1 MLNFTVMLLAS
12 LVNANDLVDW
22 KPLPEAFKGFSVA
35 KGKALLTSDKWSY
48 LVAPEESSNNEVSA
62 TLTINDSAKQFG
74 FFGSSW
80 SAWPDASFGD
90 GGFDAALLL
99 RGNNTSGYRVQLSH
113 KYQVLAL
120 VKFPEGGYL
129 RVVPFNVKLK
139 EPHLIK
145 ATIAGNQIN
154 VNLDGKELIRY
165 IDNFLPVDKGLFGVG
180 VSSGA
185 KVEFSAINIKKVE
198 PTPIVPSLPYKPN
211 FSVRKFLGGRDWVF
225 DGDEPILQLHY
236 EKDPSCFAKLRPG
249 YKPQINFDSHWGLEN
264 QGAFN
269 DAASKWTTPNV
280 SGGGDTIKVNW
291 SSRNVKDRFVT
302 KSILIVGYDTVRKT
316 YTYDIDSELEVLPGQ
331 PFHFR
336 YGFDFEHHT
345 PLDPFRWQ
353 YLIAKKKNGD
363 LYHRPVYPIDPGPQ
377 NDLETY
383 HGFRVWYGRHGETMH
398 VAPSVEYAIEPDWNR
413 IGKDPAKQTQRKLN
427 TAVCAAFY
435 DTGVS
440 FEPETSEPGTK
451 VRVKYRYTGIPAV
464 EADGLFNVSKIYDSP
479 TLDPNHHYIF
489 ADEWP
494 KITFSK
500 FEPMSKSWI
509 LGRSPFMTAHN
520 TRPTYDLEKNCG
532 AGSGF
537 AMKLGPA
544 SFGKA
549 NLPIGATL
557 SKGRYVVS
565 ALVKLVNVHGHGG
578 RIELEAS
585 QTKTNK
591 SLAKATHF
599 AGNGNSEWKKQGF
612 VFEVPEDAGA
622 LSLALGNSGTGEML
636 VTDVEFKKLEQ
647 GESIPIGIL
656 AKANDQPASMV
667 KSPEGAIAD
676 YRMLE
681 GKGHSVYNYAGGSHL
696 DLANLQWV
704 VDSGKPAL
712 RFAENTTGT
721 KSYRLDGTLG
731 RMYFSHP
738 SNADKSSV
746 PVALSGHHGGGET
759 KKGLTLTTWIKP
771 DSEMG
776 KSQHAGRADII
787 GYGARRFILALDGQK
802 APYTLSAK
810 INVNDVISSPTKLD
824 AGRWYHVALTAE
836 PKDGQWLVRT
846 YIDGKQSAEGMTK
859 KFPSDSVIPPS
870 LILGCEIFYFHSSY
884 YRGLIGQTMVFN
896 RSLNEGEIL
905 ELAK

>member
-1 MLNFTVMLLAS
+1 MLKLSFLVLVS
-12 LVNANDLVDW
+12 LVNANGIENW
-22 KPLPEAFKGFSVA
+22 KTLPEEFKGASVA
-35 KGKALLTSDKWSY
+35 GEKAILNSDKWAY
-48 LVAPEESSNNEVSA
+48 LVAPTESLNNEISA
-62 TLTINDSAKQFG
+62 TITINDAAKQFG

-90 GGFDAALLL
+90 GGFEAALLL
-99 RGNNTSGYRVQLSH
+99 RGGRNSGYRIQLSH
-113 KYQVLAL
+113 KYQMLAL

-129 RVVPFNVKLK
+129 RVVPCVVKTK

-145 ATIAGNQIN
+145 ATIAGNQIS
-154 VNLDGKELIRY
+154 VHMDGKERIRHM
-165 IDNFLPVDKGLFGVG
+165 DDFLPVDKGFFGVG
-180 VSSGA
+180 ASSGA
-185 KVEFSAINIKKVE
+185 KVEFSEINISKVE
-198 PTPIVPSLPYKPN
+198 ARPIIAPLPHKPN

-225 DGDEPILQLHY
+225 DGDEPILQLHHD
-236 EKDPSCFAKLRPG
+236 KDPSCFAKLRPG
-249 YKPQINFDSHWGLEN
+249 YKPQLNFDSHWGLEN

-269 DAASKWTTPNV
+269 DAASKWTNPVV
-280 SGGGDTIKVNW
+280 SGGGETIKATW
-291 SSRNVKDRFVT
+291 SARNVKDRFVT
-302 KSILIVGYDTVRKT
+302 KSSLIVGYDTVRKS

-353 YLIAKKKNGD
+353 YLIAKKKNGE

-377 NDLETY
+377 YDLETY
-383 HGFRVWYGRHGETMH
+383 HGIRVWYGRHGETMH
-398 VAPSVEYAIEPDWNR
+398 VAPSVEYSIEPDWNR
-413 IGKDPAKQTQRKLN
+413 VGKDPAKQTQRKLN

-451 VRVKYRYTGIPAV
+451 VKVKYRYTGIPAT
-464 EADGLFNVSKIYDSP
+464 EAEGMFNASKIYDSP

-520 TRPTYDLEKNCG
+520 TRPTYELEKNCG

-549 NLPIGATL
+549 NLPIGTTL

-565 ALVKLVNVHGHGG
+565 AMVKLVNIHGPGG
-578 RIELEAS
+578 RFEIEAS
-585 QTKTNK
+585 QAKTNK
-591 SLAKATHF
+591 PLARATHF
-599 AGNGNSEWKKQGF
+599 AGNGTSEWKKQGF
-612 VFEVPEDAGA
+612 VFEIPEDAGI

-636 VTDVEFKKLEQ
+636 VTDVEFKKLGD
-647 GESIPIGIL
+647 GEPTPVGIL
-656 AKANDQPASMV
+656 SKANDQPATMI
-667 KSPEGAIAD
+667 KPMEGAIAD

-681 GKGHSVYNYAGGSHL
+681 GKGHTVFNYAGGPHL
-696 DLANLQWV
+696 DLANLQWT

-712 RFAENTTGT
+712 RFAENTTAARD
-721 KSYRLDGTLG
+721 YRLDGTLG

-738 SNADKSSV
+738 SNADKGSV

-759 KKGLTLTTWIKP
+759 KKGITLAAWIKP
-771 DSEMG
+771 APEMG
-776 KSQHAGRADII
+776 KSQHQGRADII

-810 INVNDVISSPTKLD
+810 INVNDVISSTTKLD
-824 AGRWYHVALTAE
+824 ADHWYHVALTAE
-836 PKDGQWLVRT
+836 PTDGQWLVRT
-846 YIDGKQSAEGMTK
+846 YIDGNKTAEGVTK
-859 KFPSDSVIPPS
+859 KFPSNSIIPPS

-884 YRGLIGQTMVFN
+884 YRGLIGQTLVFD
-896 RSLNEGEIL
+896 RSLTGDEISK
-905 ELAK
+905 LAR